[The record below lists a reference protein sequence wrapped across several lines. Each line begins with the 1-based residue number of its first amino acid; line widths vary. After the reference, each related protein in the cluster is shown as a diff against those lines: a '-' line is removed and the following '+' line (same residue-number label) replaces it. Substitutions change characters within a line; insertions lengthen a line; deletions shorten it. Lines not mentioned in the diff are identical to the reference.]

1 MALHKHEIPILEYDD
16 SQLSV
21 IMPTHQELDFKLPE
35 KLVYAFLGEVT
46 DNYAQKQGLVPV
58 AHFVSETKLYP
69 VYVTEHKGE
78 QIGICQAPVGA
89 AAAAQILDWLIGY
102 GAKKVLA
109 TGCCGALVD
118 LPENMFLVPTKALR
132 DEGASYHYLPPARY
146 VDINHKVLASVEQAM
161 KKLGLSYTECITW
174 TTDGFYRETGALVEY
189 RREEGCTVVEMEC
202 SALAACAQFRGAE
215 FGQILFTAD
224 TLVNTE
230 AYDERNWG
238 EESHEKALYIC
249 LDVIGEL

>member
-16 SQLSV
+16 SQTSV
-21 IMPTHQELDFKLPE
+21 IMPTHQELGFQLPE

-46 DNYAQKQGLVPV
+46 DNYAKKHNLTPV
-58 AHFVSETKLYP
+58 ARFVSETKLYP
-69 VYVTEHKGE
+69 VYVTEYKGE
-78 QIGICQAPVGA
+78 QIAICQAPVGS

-132 DEGASYHYLPPARY
+132 DEGASYHYLPPSRF
-146 VDINHKVLASVEQAM
+146 VDINPKVLASIERAM
-161 KKLGLSYTECITW
+161 NKRELPYTECITW
-174 TTDGFYRETGALVEY
+174 TTDGFYRETADMVEY

-215 FGQILFTAD
+215 FGQILYTAD

-230 AYDERNWG
+230 AYDERGWG
-238 EESHEKALYIC
+238 EESNEKALYIC
-249 LDVIGEL
+249 LDVIGEM

>member
-1 MALHKHEIPILEYDD
+1 MALQKHEIPILEYDD
-16 SQLSV
+16 SEESV

-35 KLVYAFLGEVT
+35 KLVYAFLGEAT
-46 DNYAQKQGLVPV
+46 EKYAKAHNLVEV

-78 QIGICQAPVGA
+78 QIAICQAPVGA
-89 AAAAQILDWLIGY
+89 AAATQILDWLIGY

-118 LPENMFLVPTKALR
+118 LPENMFLGPTKALR
-132 DEGASYHYLPPARY
+132 DEGASYHYLPPSRY
-146 VDINHKVLASVEQAM
+146 VEIDPKVLEAIERGM
-161 KKLGLSYTECITW
+161 TKLQLPYPECVTW
-174 TTDGFYRETGALVEY
+174 TTDGFYRETAAMVEY

-202 SALAACAQFRGAE
+202 SALAACAQFRGAK
-215 FGQILFTAD
+215 FGQILYTAD

-230 AYDERNWG
+230 TYDERGWG
-238 EESHEKALYIC
+238 EESVEKALYIC
-249 LDVIGEL
+249 LDVIGEM

>member
-21 IMPTHQELDFKLPE
+21 IMPTHQGLDFKLPE

-161 KKLGLSYTECITW
+161 KKLRLPYTECITW

-202 SALAACAQFRGAE
+202 SALAACAQFRSAE

-249 LDVIGEL
+249 LDVITEL

>member
-46 DNYAQKQGLVPV
+46 DNYAQKQELVPV
-58 AHFVSETKLYP
+58 AHFVSETKRYP

-102 GAKKVLA
+102 GAKK
-109 TGCCGALVD
+109 C
-118 LPENMFLVPTKALR
+118 
-132 DEGASYHYLPPARY
+132 
-146 VDINHKVLASVEQAM
+146 
-161 KKLGLSYTECITW
+161 
-174 TTDGFYRETGALVEY
+174 
-189 RREEGCTVVEMEC
+189 
-202 SALAACAQFRGAE
+202 
-215 FGQILFTAD
+215 
-224 TLVNTE
+224 
-230 AYDERNWG
+230 
-238 EESHEKALYIC
+238 
-249 LDVIGEL
+249 

>member
-161 KKLGLSYTECITW
+161 KKLRLPYTECITW

-230 AYDERNWG
+230 AYDERNW
-238 EESHEKALYIC
+238 EKNPMKRRCIF
-249 LDVIGEL
+249 VWM

>member
-102 GAKKVLA
+102 GVKKVLA

-202 SALAACAQFRGAE
+202 SALAACAQFRSAE

-249 LDVIGEL
+249 LDVITEL

>member
-1 MALHKHEIPILEYDD
+1 MALHKHDIPILEYDD
-16 SQLSV
+16 SPHSV
-21 IMPTHQELDFKLPE
+21 IMPTHQNLEFILPE
-35 KLVYAFLGEVT
+35 KLIYAFLGEVT
-46 DNYAQKQGLVPV
+46 DNYAKKQGLLPI

-69 VYVTEHKGE
+69 IYVTEYNGE

-109 TGCCGALVD
+109 TGCCGALTD

-132 DEGASYHYLPPARY
+132 DEGTSYHYLPPTRY
-146 VDINHKVLASVEQAM
+146 AEISPKALTAIERGMN
-161 KKLGLSYTECITW
+161 KLQLPYMECITW
-174 TTDGFYRETGALVEY
+174 TTDGFYRETAELVEY
-189 RREEGCTVVEMEC
+189 RREEGCSVVEMEC
-202 SALAACAQFRGAE
+202 SALVACAQLRGAE

-230 AYDERNWG
+230 AYDERSWG

-249 LDVIGEL
+249 LDVIGEM

>member
-16 SQLSV
+16 SEASV
-21 IMPTHQELDFKLPE
+21 IMPTHQELGIKLPE

-46 DNYAQKQGLVPV
+46 DNYAKKLGLTPV

-69 VYVTEHKGE
+69 VYVTEYKGE
-78 QIGICQAPVGA
+78 KIAICQAPVGA

-132 DEGASYHYLPPARY
+132 DEGASYHYLPPSRY
-146 VDINHKVLASVEQAM
+146 AEINPEVLVAIERGM
-161 KKLGLSYTECITW
+161 NKLELPYTECITW
-174 TTDGFYRETGALVEY
+174 TTDGFYRETADMVEY

-202 SALAACAQFRGAE
+202 SALAACAQFRGAK
-215 FGQILFTAD
+215 FGQILYTAD

-230 AYDERNWG
+230 VYDERGWG
-238 EESHEKALYIC
+238 EESLEKALYIC
-249 LDVIGEL
+249 LDVIGEM